1 LSVFRCLYQVLMFAL
16 SYAIPLI
23 IVGVLLGVTL
33 LHWLCSRNV
42 SPQSATSA
50 AAASAADS
58 STSPAAGNVGR
69 HATRVVVVVVV
80 VFAILELPLQV
91 GLRCQISRMLREIP
105 YFRPFLPPPGGSRR
119 EEQISRILVVRLSRH
134 SDDTVTRENFA

>member
-1 LSVFRCLYQVLMFAL
+1 MSVFRCLYQVLTFTL

-58 STSPAAGNVGR
+58 STSPAAENVGR

-91 GLRCQISRMLREIP
+91 GLPDLPYVTGDPVFQTLSPASRGEAAGKNKSP
-105 YFRPFLPPPGGSRR
+105 VFC
-119 EEQISRILVVRLSRH
+119 
-134 SDDTVTRENFA
+134 

>member
-1 LSVFRCLYQVLMFAL
+1 MSVFRCLYQVLMFAL

-91 GLRCQISRMLREIP
+91 GLPDLP
-105 YFRPFLPPPGGSRR
+105 YVTGDTVFQTLPPASRGKPPGRTNLPYSGSQIVASLRR
-119 EEQISRILVVRLSRH
+119 H
-134 SDDTVTRENFA
+134 CDT